1 MGQRGGVFMR
11 VFAGALLAGLLVG
24 LGGCAAG
31 GGEAAGGEAAV
42 GAGGCPLPGQVRA
55 VGLKLYFGRDV
66 PGGGFVDD
74 AQWAGFAARVLTPA
88 FPEGFTEYAAVGQ
101 WRDSRNGRIVR
112 ERSFVVER
120 VGEVVPEKV
129 DAVVQAYRQEFKQ
142 EAVGMVTEAVC
153 AAF

>member
-31 GGEAAGGEAAV
+31 GGEAAV

-74 AQWAGFAARVLTPA
+74 AQWSDFAARVLTPA

-120 VGEVVPEKV
+120 VGAVAPEKV
-129 DAVVQAYRQEFKQ
+129 EAVVRAYRTEFKQ
-142 EAVGMVTEAVC
+142 EAVGMVSDEVC